1 MIKIPRIDITS
12 PSNAIEYHPALLA
25 HADDNSA
32 GGGGG
37 SANDNVMHVAQPQ
50 APSAAFVPTPV
61 TAKDLAALAMMDS
74 ESDSDL
80 SELSDG
86 SFSDCSLDSD
96 DSSTDLQSMS
106 PAEQAE
112 HESFGH
118 DYKGPE
124 FSDVNSSRLLV
135 LMAHAST
142 CPCR

>member
-1 MIKIPRIDITS
+1 MLI
-12 PSNAIEYHPALLA
+12 
-25 HADDNSA
+25 
-32 GGGGG
+32 
-37 SANDNVMHVAQPQ
+37 AQPQ

-96 DSSTDLQSMS
+96 DSTTDLQSMS

-124 FSDVNSSRLLV
+124 FSDANASRLLV